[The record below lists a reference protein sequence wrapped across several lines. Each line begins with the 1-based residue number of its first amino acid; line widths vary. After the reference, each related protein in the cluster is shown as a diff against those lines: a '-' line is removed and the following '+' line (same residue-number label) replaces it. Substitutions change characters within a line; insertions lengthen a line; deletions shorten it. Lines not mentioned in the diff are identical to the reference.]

1 MDLEYIKKNYGL
13 IEKKFGLPKFEEIN
27 PVFEI
32 DKIDYE
38 SDCFIRVV
46 RKIMMDKIVN
56 SLTFFEML
64 LNPVNAPR
72 IYMGFIKVMT
82 AEDKK
87 RIEKLYEK
95 FGQISL
101 DSMPLEL
108 NYSEKNESEMIKRI
122 FNLWN
127 STKGDFTYLLN
138 KIAHPTSSNVVKK
151 EKSYFG

>member
-1 MDLEYIKKNYGL
+1 MDLKDIKRDYAVM
-13 IEKKFGLPKFEEIN
+13 ESKFSLPKFSEIN

-32 DKIDYE
+32 EKLEYE

-46 RKIMMDKIVN
+46 RKMMMDKVVN

-72 IYMGFIKVMT
+72 LYMGFIKVMT
-82 AEDKK
+82 SEDKK
-87 RIEKLYEK
+87 RIEKLYEQ

-101 DSMPLEL
+101 DCMPLEL
-108 NYSEKNESEMIKRI
+108 NYSEKAEADMINKI
-122 FNLWN
+122 FILWN
-127 STKGDFTYLLN
+127 QNKNDFLTILN
-138 KIAHPTSSNVVKK
+138 KVAHPGDGNNLKK